1 MKNRLYIPLLA
12 LALLASGCTQIETGE
27 IGLRKTFNG
36 TIEDQELGTGW
47 HQTLV
52 GSVIVFAAKEIL
64 LTEENLTPQSKD
76 KSTLKDFDI
85 TFTYTAEP
93 KEVSY
98 LYTKY
103 STTAHLTQEKH
114 SEIFPMGI
122 FVTAIVRASAYSAVA
137 EFDALDVNNNRAK
150 IEERIVA
157 IANKKLEHEKLNGKV
172 AVVMVNVK
180 NIQLADIVVESANR
194 AVNAQNDL
202 VTKTTEVS
210 IGVQEGLRIK
220 ALANQS
226 SPGYVQLLNAQ
237 SDRVRADALLEAA
250 KNKSTIWVVP
260 QNFTALGGIGSIA
273 GAPVPAPTPPADKK

>member
-1 MKNRLYIPLLA
+1 MKNRFYF
-12 LALLASGCTQIETGE
+12 ALLTFVFLVGCTQIETGE

-47 HQTLV
+47 HQTLI

-85 TFTYTAEP
+85 TFTYTADP

-103 STTAHLTQEKH
+103 SYTAHLKQEKH
-114 SEIFPMGI
+114 SEIFPMGV
-122 FVTAIVRASAYSAVA
+122 FVTAIVRASAYAAVA
-137 EFDALDVNNNRAK
+137 EYDALEVNNNRVK
-150 IEERIVA
+150 IEQRIA
-157 IANKKLEHEKLNGKV
+157 EIANAKLDHEKLKGKV
-172 AVVMVNVK
+172 AVVTVNVK
-180 NIQLADIVVESANR
+180 NILLADTVVESANR

-202 VTKTTEVS
+202 VTKTTEVQ
-210 IGVQEGLRIK
+210 IATQEGLRIK

-226 SPGYVQLLNAQ
+226 SDTYIRLLNAQ
-237 SDRVRADALLEAA
+237 ANQTQAEALLTAA

-273 GAPVPAPTPPADKK
+273 GGPAK